1 MKKLASPRSGRDAQ
15 NFAKK
20 KIAQGAKAKK
30 INKCFT
36 IQYRKEKTRHKGE
49 KKLQPDITWKSL
61 SKQILCIYMHKMN
74 VIYYYY
80 YYYYYLL
87 CIFIRSLAIQ
97 QVYFPVL

>member
-49 KKLQPDITWKSL
+49 KKITARY
-61 SKQILCIYMHKMN
+61 YMEKP
-74 VIYYYY
+74 VEADTL
-80 YYYYYLL
+80 YLY
-87 CIFIRSLAIQ
+87 A
-97 QVYFPVL
+97 